1 MRGFFCLE
9 DLEVGLCNDE
19 DSLSAYEDCH
29 SDDVDGLSDDG
40 DCNSDDVD
48 CHSDDGDGL
57 SDDVDGSSDDED
69 GLSDDVDSLSDDGF
83 KESYDY
89 YKLLLTFYSF
99 SNKNSNGI

>member
-1 MRGFFCLE
+1 MEGFFCLE

-19 DSLSAYEDCH
+19 DSLSAY
-29 SDDVDGLSDDG
+29 G
-40 DCNSDDVD
+40 DCNSDDE
-48 CHSDDGDGL
+48 DGL
-57 SDDVDGSSDDED
+57 SDDVDGSSDDGD
-69 GLSDDVDSLSDDGF
+69 GSSDDVDGLSDDGF

>member
-29 SDDVDGLSDDG
+29 SDDVGG
-40 DCNSDDVD
+40 
-48 CHSDDGDGL
+48 
-57 SDDVDGSSDDED
+57 
-69 GLSDDVDSLSDDGF
+69 LSDDGF